1 MTTTSQDQ
9 ERTKQHGQVS
19 QARLLGLVNRVR
31 ELGLL
36 IVLLLIILIVG
47 IQAPR
52 FLSIDNF
59 EQILLSVAILA
70 IAAVGETLVVLTRN
84 VDLSVGSMVG
94 VTAFVTAYFF
104 KQLPGSNL
112 LLGILL
118 GCALGLVLGMVN
130 GLIVSFGR
138 VPAIVATLGTLYVY
152 RGLIFIFSSNTTS
165 QVNASDVPI
174 SYLALATTQIFGIPA
189 LILIAAVIAIIVG
202 YFLHAS
208 QSGRQLYAVGSNP
221 DAANMIGIPR
231 DWLVFGAFAA
241 SGLLCGLAGV
251 LWGAR
256 FATVDAT
263 AATGLEL
270 QVIAA
275 VVVGGVNIFG
285 GSGTILGVMLGAIV
299 LGTLQNALNI
309 LNISQFWLLALYG
322 AAIIGAVVLDA
333 FITRWV
339 QRTILSRRK
348 KA

>member
-1 MTTTSQDQ
+1 MTTTSQDVEGARQ
-9 ERTKQHGQVS
+9 LGQVS
-19 QARLLGLVNRVR
+19 QARLYRLINRVR

-36 IVLLLIILIVG
+36 VVLLLIILFVG

-59 EQILLSVAILA
+59 EQILLSIAILV
-70 IAAVGETLVVLTRN
+70 IVAVGETLVVLTRN

-94 VTAFVTAYFF
+94 ASAFVTAYFF
-104 KQLPGSNL
+104 KQLPEVNL

-118 GCALGLVLGMVN
+118 GCALGLVLGMIN
-130 GLIVSFGR
+130 GLVVSFGR
-138 VPAIVATLGTLYVY
+138 VPAIVATLGTLYAY
-152 RGLIFIFSSNTTS
+152 RGLVFVFAANTTS
-165 QVNASDVPI
+165 QVNASDVPT

-202 YFLHAS
+202 YYLHAS
-208 QSGRQLYAVGSNP
+208 PTGRQLYAIGSNP
-221 DAANMIGIPR
+221 EAASMIGIRR
-231 DWLVFGAFAA
+231 DWLVFTTFAA
-241 SGLLCGLAGV
+241 SGLLCGLAGI

-263 AATGLEL
+263 DATGLEL

-285 GSGTILGVMLGAIV
+285 GSGTILGAVLGAIV

-309 LNISQFWLLALYG
+309 LNISQFWLQAIYG
-322 AAIIGAVVLDA
+322 AAILVAVILDA
-333 FITRWV
+333 FITRWL
-339 QRTILSRRK
+339 QRTILTRRK

>member
-94 VTAFVTAYFF
+94 VTAFVTTYFF

>member
-36 IVLLLIILIVG
+36 VVLLLVILIVG
-47 IQAPR
+47 VQAPR

-221 DAANMIGIPR
+221 EAANMIGIPR

-299 LGTLQNALNI
+299 LGTLDNSLSF
-309 LNISQFWLLALYG
+309 LRVSQFWLQAIDG
-322 AAIIGAVVLDA
+322 AAILIAVTLDA
-333 FITRWV
+333 FIKRWV
-339 QRTILSRRK
+339 QRLLITRRQR
-348 KA
+348 